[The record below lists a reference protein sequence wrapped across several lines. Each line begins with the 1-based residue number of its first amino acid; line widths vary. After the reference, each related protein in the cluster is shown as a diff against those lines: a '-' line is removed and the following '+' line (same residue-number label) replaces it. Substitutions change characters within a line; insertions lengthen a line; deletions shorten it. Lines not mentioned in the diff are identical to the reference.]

1 MYYKYLFNSLL
12 YLILL
17 FPQLKQNGNYKYNV
31 TVNKEPNCLFL
42 HGSRGQEAK
51 KAGAITNQLVT
62 YTEVKHIN
70 PNLWGDMR
78 LYTNCR
84 KIYYNLSDTL
94 HKPWDDPVLTKT
106 YYNFAIGCRQVDQ
119 KSKCTQWL
127 SVSDRPNKIFTHSMG
142 TLILA
147 SFCQF
152 HPKECKVFQDTKIKK
167 VSWYNIQGP
176 LTGTP
181 IADQVDTWCNKK
193 NGINYLLAKYYETC
207 EYLNG
212 ELRTTIN
219 NRSLKPSY
227 KSYLASGMLAD
238 ITYNY
243 LSGGICG
250 NSAWGS
256 TLMAES
262 EPFDQVIFGL
272 KINYLWA
279 AATLD
284 SNGNSFQHIDLS
296 KTENDGFIPTNSCL
310 GKHRSKF
317 NSSYQTPFYLAKSNH
332 IEGTAST
339 PNSLL
344 CSLGISQSYC
354 IRLWYRERTRS
365 VNIQ

>member
-1 MYYKYLFNSLL
+1 MINNYLNFFL
-12 YLILL
+12 YLIIL
-17 FPQLKQNGNYKYNV
+17 FPQPNHDSNYKYTV
-31 TVNKEPNCLFL
+31 FVNKEPNCLFL

-51 KAGAITNQLVT
+51 QPGAITNQLVT
-62 YTEVKHIN
+62 YIKVKHIN
-70 PNLWGDMR
+70 PNLWGNMK
-78 LYTNCR
+78 LYTKCK

-94 HKPWDDPVLTKT
+94 HKPWDEPVITKT
-106 YYNFAIGCRQVDQ
+106 YYNFAIGCRQVDRNGE
-119 KSKCTQWL
+119 CRQWL
-127 SVSDRPNKIFTHSMG
+127 PISDRPNKVFTHSMG

-147 SFCQF
+147 SFCQS
-152 HPKECKVFQDTKIKK
+152 HPKECKVFQDAKRKK
-167 VSWYNIQGP
+167 VSWYNVQGP

-181 IADQVDTWCNKK
+181 IADQVDTWCRQK
-193 NGINYLLAKYYETC
+193 NGINYLLARYYEAC

-227 KSYLASGMLAD
+227 KSYFASGMLAN
-238 ITYNY
+238 TAYHY

-256 TLMAES
+256 SLMASS
-262 EPFDQVIFGL
+262 ETFDQGIWGIKL
-272 KINYLWA
+272 NYLWA

-284 SNGNSFQHIDLS
+284 NYGKCLQSIDLS

-310 GKHRSKF
+310 GKHRAKF
-317 NSSYQTPFYLAKSNH
+317 NSSYQSPFYLAQSNH

-339 PNSLL
+339 PDNLL
-344 CSLGISQSYC
+344 CSLGISQAYC
-354 IRLWYRERTRS
+354 TRLWYRERTRS